1 MYQLHKM
8 KIVIIG
14 TGQMAICYAKVL
26 QAMGRD
32 FTVVGRGQSSCSKF
46 ASATGVIPI
55 SGGLEKQQNIDYS
68 NSVAIVAVGI
78 ENLADIAINLINYG
92 CNKMLLEKPGA
103 MSLIQIETLKN
114 LAKEKRVEIAIGYN
128 RRFHDSTLKA
138 IEIIAKD
145 GGAQT
150 VHFEFTEFANEVSK
164 LPFTP
169 EIKKIWL
176 IANSSHVID
185 LALHL
190 SGRPTELASWSAG
203 KMEWH
208 PAASRFVGAGIT
220 EKGTLVSYSSN
231 WSSIGRWGVEITT
244 NQHRLLLKPLE
255 KLKVMDSS
263 TFEFEELENES
274 IHDIDFKPGLYKQV
288 QHFLLGNTTLLCSL
302 DEQADNWKLYKK
314 IAGY

>member
-1 MYQLHKM
+1 M

-32 FTVVGRGQSSCSKF
+32 FTVVGRRQSTCSKF

-55 SGGLEKQQNIDYS
+55 SGGFEKQQYIDYS

-78 ENLADIAINLINYG
+78 ENLADIAINLINFG
-92 CNKMLLEKPGA
+92 CKRILLEKPGA
-103 MSLIQIETLKN
+103 MSLIQIETLQN
-114 LAKEKRVEIAIGYN
+114 LAREKRVEIAIGYN

-164 LPFTP
+164 LPFAP

-190 SGRPTELASWSAG
+190 SGRPRELASWSAG
-203 KMEWH
+203 EMEWH

-244 NQHRLLLKPLE
+244 KQHRLLLKPLE
-255 KLKVMDSS
+255 RLKVMNSS
-263 TFEFEELENES
+263 TFDYPQFIS
-274 IHDIDFKPGLYKQV
+274 
-288 QHFLLGNTTLLCSL
+288 NTT
-302 DEQADNWKLYKK
+302 KRLYP
-314 IAGY
+314 